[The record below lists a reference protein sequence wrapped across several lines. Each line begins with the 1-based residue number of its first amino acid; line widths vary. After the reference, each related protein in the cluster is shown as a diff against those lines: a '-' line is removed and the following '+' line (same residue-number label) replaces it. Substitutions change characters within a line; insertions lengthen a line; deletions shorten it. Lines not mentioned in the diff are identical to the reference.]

1 MDNLVENYP
10 AISHWLQNIKEPIN
24 PRESLSGDQTTQVVI
39 VGAGYSG
46 LWTAYYLKKL
56 DPSLEITIVE
66 SSFAGRGAAGRNGG
80 WCSYH
85 LPNFSALA
93 EHSATRDAATQILPH
108 LFEMVDEVGRI
119 TALEGIDCDFHK
131 GGVVHVAITKA
142 QEKSLLVELELFE
155 QLGFGKDQVRL
166 DKLSMDKKIRM
177 ANSRGGLFSPHCAVV
192 DPAKL
197 VRGLAEVVERMGVR
211 IFEQSP
217 VTSISQG
224 MIKTKDG
231 TISADKIVLASEGY
245 TNHHKGLPKNRFLPV
260 HTFMAVT
267 EPLAESIFD
276 EIGLHDREA
285 FADGRALVT
294 YGQRTIDNRI
304 AFGYGAQTYLN
315 GKPRDFFN
323 SQDEEF
329 QTIKSIIGQL
339 FPILKEAKYSQCWG
353 GAMAMSRTQRAFAHC
368 DTDAGVGWLGG
379 FLGNGVAATNL
390 GGRTMADLIL
400 GRDTELTE
408 LSLLVIKAGSPL
420 TQYRGWEWGPISWSA
435 SNTMLKKMRFQ
446 DKRDTGI

>member
-1 MDNLVENYP
+1 MDNLLENYS
-10 AISHWLQNIKEPIN
+10 AISHWLQNIREPIQ
-24 PRESLSGDQTTQVVI
+24 PRESLSGDHRARVAI

-56 DPSLEITIVE
+56 DPSLEIMIVE

-85 LPNFSALA
+85 LPNFSVLA
-93 EHSATRDAATQILPH
+93 ENSATRDGAKQILPH

-119 TALEGIDCDFHK
+119 TELEGIDCDYHK
-131 GGVVHVAITKA
+131 GGTVHVAITKTQQQA
-142 QEKSLLVELELFE
+142 LLEELELFE
-155 QLGFGKDQVRL
+155 QLGFGKDQVWL
-166 DKLSMDKKIRM
+166 DRTSMDKKIRM
-177 ANSRGGLFSPHCAVV
+177 ANSLGGIFSPHCAVV

-197 VRGLAEVVERMGVR
+197 VRGLAEVVERLGVR

-217 VTSISQG
+217 VTSISRG
-224 MIKTKDG
+224 MVKTADG
-231 TISADKIVLASEGY
+231 SISADKIVLASEGY
-245 TNHHKGLPKNRFLPV
+245 TNQHKGLPKNRFLPV

-267 EPLAESIFD
+267 EPLPETVFD
-276 EIGLHDREA
+276 EIGLSDREA

-304 AFGYGAQTYLN
+304 AFGYGARTYLN

-323 SQDEEF
+323 SQAEEF
-329 QTIKSIIGQL
+329 QTIKRIIGQL
-339 FPILKEAKYSQCWG
+339 FPILADAEYSQCWG
-353 GAMAMSRTQRAFAHC
+353 GAMAMSRTQRAFAHY
-368 DTDAGVGWLGG
+368 DIAAGVGWLGG

-390 GGRTMADLIL
+390 GGRAMTDLIL
-400 GRDTELTE
+400 DRDTELTE

-420 TQYRGWEWGPISWSA
+420 TQYRSWEWGPISWSA
-435 SNTMLKKMRFQ
+435 SNTMLKKMRYQ